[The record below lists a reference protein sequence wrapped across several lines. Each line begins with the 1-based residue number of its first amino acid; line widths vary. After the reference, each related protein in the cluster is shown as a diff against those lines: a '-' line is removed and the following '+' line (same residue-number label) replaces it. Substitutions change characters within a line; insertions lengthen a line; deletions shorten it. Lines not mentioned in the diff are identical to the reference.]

1 MKFKIV
7 NIKKFVRSVLIIV
20 GIVICIGLFIGNISF
35 SHVEKQYKTIYVDS
49 GDTLW
54 SIAKEQKENNSYY
67 EEKDIREIVDN
78 IKAVNKLSGSNIN
91 ENQKL
96 IIPVL
101 GQI

>member
-54 SIAKEQKENNSYY
+54 SIAKDYYDETDVRNRVSEIKEINNLANSS
-67 EEKDIREIVDN
+67 IRE
-78 IKAVNKLSGSNIN
+78 
-91 ENQKL
+91 
-96 IIPVL
+96 
-101 GQI
+101 GQELLLVKR